1 MKYFF
6 IIKHIA
12 ICDIFAITII
22 YLFYFF
28 RKMTFKE
35 KYEDRSES
43 GKNWSEWLF
52 SFLNTMK
59 KKTTTVL
66 SDNNTIDELSIIKNM
81 TPLKKEIIN
90 ILDACITN
98 DKENIDIE
106 YIEDNHKENKEY
118 EKYKE
123 MYRKNYFLLLKW
135 IKRKL
140 LTNEKILDDY
150 SEEIIK
156 HLEAIKIKKELTVSE
171 IGILLEFI
179 LKSYEKSYKK
189 IYQDE
194 FTEWWIGIIQN
205 DMLDFIITN

>member
-1 MKYFF
+1 
-6 IIKHIA
+6 
-12 ICDIFAITII
+12 
-22 YLFYFF
+22 
-28 RKMTFKE
+28 MTFKE